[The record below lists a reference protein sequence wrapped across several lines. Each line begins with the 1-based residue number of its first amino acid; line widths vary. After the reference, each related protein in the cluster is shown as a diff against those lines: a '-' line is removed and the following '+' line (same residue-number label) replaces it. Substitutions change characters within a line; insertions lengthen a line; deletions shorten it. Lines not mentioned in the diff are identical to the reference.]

1 MELFTLDSN
10 LLVVLNKEWIQL
22 HEPFK
27 KIFMR
32 DKGNNFPPYE
42 GRHKK
47 QAQAEFTYIYLV
59 YDYRSNLSNYP
70 LEERIVQAKKDSNLN
85 PDWNPDQDL
94 LIAIDRYKELQ
105 ETRSL
110 KLLNA
115 CYKTVDTLTTFFDTF
130 TPTDVDEASK
140 AIMAMS
146 KVGETLEKLSKLER
160 LVKKDLTE
168 SPNTRGNAELGFDEL
183 NTEDYK

>member
-27 KIFMR
+27 KILMR

-70 LEERIVQAKKDSNLN
+70 LEERIIQAKRDSNLN

-110 KLLNA
+110 KLLSA
-115 CYKTVDTLTTFFDTF
+115 AHKKVDNMIRLLDADDSELDLAQMT
-130 TPTDVDEASK
+130 EAIK
-140 AIMAMS
+140 AMKEIKNLINS
-146 KVGETLEKLSKLER
+146 LKELESM
-160 LVKKDLTE
+160 VKKELSDAG
-168 SPNTRGNAELGFDEL
+168 NTRGNIEIGFNEL
-183 NTEDYK
+183 